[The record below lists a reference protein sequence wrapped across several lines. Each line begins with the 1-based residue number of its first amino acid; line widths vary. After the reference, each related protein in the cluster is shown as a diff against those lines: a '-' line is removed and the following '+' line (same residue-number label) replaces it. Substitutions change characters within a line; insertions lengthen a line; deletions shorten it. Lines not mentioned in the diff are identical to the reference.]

1 MFLITSQ
8 DELEVVGC
16 IRIKVVSDNLA
27 IADRKVCEVSVLALV
42 VGDLDDSRFG
52 VGEINANGR
61 HDD

>member
-8 DELEVVGC
+8 DELEVIGC
-16 IRIKVVSDNLA
+16 ICIKVVSDNLA

-42 VGDLDDSRFG
+42 VGDLDDYRFS